1 MPIHNA
7 TSRPF
12 YDSQPFVKL
21 PPLDSE
27 GGGGGSEGVG
37 GMEMV
42 MAHKL

>member
-21 PPLDSE
+21 PPLDS
-27 GGGGGSEGVG
+27 GGGGVG